1 MVHAQRGYRLA
12 QQDIVRHRRISSPP
26 PRAGISFPHEAK
38 LYIFPMIGKRPATAP
53 SDNDILT
60 ALGRYGRREHF
71 PVKQAGYGRTISLY
85 RSRPSHRIGGV
96 NDSPKGNV
104 LLYTTGDGLPG
115 IEVTLVNDT
124 VWLTA
129 DQMATLF
136 QRNKSTISRH
146 IRNVFE
152 SGELASDSVVAFFAT
167 TATDGKWMIS

>member
-1 MVHAQRGYRLA
+1 
-12 QQDIVRHRRISSPP
+12 
-26 PRAGISFPHEAK
+26 
-38 LYIFPMIGKRPATAP
+38 MIGKRPAAAP
-53 SDNDILT
+53 PDNDILA
-60 ALGRYGRREHF
+60 ALGRYLALRQDDIPAGRYPRFARTVWAGISFPYQAKLFIFPMIEKNRPPLRRITISSLRSDCMAGEYRF

-85 RSRPSHRIGGV
+85 RRRPSHRIGGV

-146 IRNVFE
+146 RKNRMGIRII
-152 SGELASDSVVAFFAT
+152 SV
-167 TATDGKWMIS
+167 